1 LNKNPFAA
9 SFRPLIESTVGGHEK
24 KSRESIMS
32 TWTAPEAEL
41 ADVVEAYRSGATIID
56 VREPDE
62 FAGGHVPGAVS
73 IPLSVLGERL
83 SDIESADVL
92 YVICKSGK
100 RSLRAASELIAAGH
114 TAVSVAGGTDA
125 WCRSGQPITES

>member
-1 LNKNPFAA
+1 MN
-9 SFRPLIESTVGGHEK
+9 
-24 KSRESIMS
+24 
-32 TWTAPEAEL
+32 TWTAPEVDL

-62 FAGGHVPGAVS
+62 FARGHVPGAVS

-83 SDIESADVL
+83 SDIESSDVV
-92 YVICKSGK
+92 YVICRSGN
-100 RSLRAASELIAAGH
+100 RSRRAASMLIAAGC

-125 WCRSGQPITES
+125 WSRSGQPITES